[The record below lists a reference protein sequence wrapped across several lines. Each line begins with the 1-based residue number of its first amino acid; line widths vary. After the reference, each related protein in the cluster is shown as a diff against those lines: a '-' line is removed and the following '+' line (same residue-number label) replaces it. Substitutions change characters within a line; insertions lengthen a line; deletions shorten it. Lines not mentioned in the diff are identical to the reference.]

1 MVYDARLPGAGL
13 MFTVGQVDLILM
25 LGLGL
30 TSSVHCTTMCGP
42 LLAVATAPV
51 TIGRGG
57 NPFRPK
63 TLLHYHLSYHLGR
76 VATYA
81 VLGALLA
88 ILGSAVTRIPHAEFI
103 GGVVQVT
110 IGLGIAVAGIWQLV
124 KGRNVAAASEGWLTR
139 ALRKVMVDGQAKGML
154 GMGIL
159 TGLLPCGVLYVA
171 FSRAVLAGS
180 AVGGAL
186 VMMAFWLGTVPLLA
200 SVGIASGGVIRL
212 LGRYV
217 THLLFISMVTTGGWI
232 AHKGI
237 RNIMAGDSPPSAS
250 PAMPDD
256 CPCHRGPH

>member
-1 MVYDARLPGAGL
+1 
-13 MFTVGQVDLILM
+13 MFTLGQVDLLLM
-25 LGLGL
+25 FGLGL
-30 TSSVHCTTMCGP
+30 SSSIHCTTMCGP

-51 TIGRGG
+51 TLGRGG
-57 NPFRPK
+57 DPFRPK
-63 TLLHYHLSYHLGR
+63 TLLHFQLSYHLGR
-76 VATYA
+76 VMTYA
-81 VLGALLA
+81 ALGALLA
-88 ILGSAVTRIPHAEFI
+88 ILGSTVARIPHAAFV

-124 KGRNVAAASEGWLTR
+124 KGRNVAAASDGWLTR
-139 ALRKVMVDGQAKGML
+139 ALRSVIVRGKAKGML

-180 AVGGAL
+180 AGGGAL
-186 VMMAFWLGTVPLLA
+186 VMVAFWLGTVPLLA
-200 SVGIASGGVIRL
+200 SVGIASGGVLRL

-217 THLLFISMVTTGGWI
+217 THLLFFSMVATGGWI

-237 RNIMAGDSPPSAS
+237 RNIMAPAS
-250 PAMPDD
+250 PASATHAMPDD